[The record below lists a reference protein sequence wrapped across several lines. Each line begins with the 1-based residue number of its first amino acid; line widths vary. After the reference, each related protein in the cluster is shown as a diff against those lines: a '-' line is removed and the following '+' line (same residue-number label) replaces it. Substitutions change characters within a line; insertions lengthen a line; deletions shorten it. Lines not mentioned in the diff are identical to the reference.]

1 MFKDGQLLSEG
12 KIFSQQFQPGPEQR
26 PGQSNRQD
34 QNEVN
39 HSTKIVRSL
48 RSDKINDF
56 LEVPEDTP
64 NQALPNIAEGQG
76 MSPEGKPS
84 A

>member
-1 MFKDGQLLSEG
+1 MFKDGQLMYQS
-12 KIFSQQFQPGPEQR
+12 KIFCQQFQPRPEQR

-39 HSTKIVRSL
+39 HSTKIVASL

-56 LEVPEDTP
+56 LEVPENPP
-64 NQALPNIAEGQG
+64 NQALPNVAEEQLFQG
-76 MSPEGKPS
+76 KV
-84 A
+84 